1 MYDYISENQTLTNQS
16 YYCTIVPIVI
26 DYDSIVLIRLG
37 TLMCGRRRSGANGR
51 LLELR
56 HQLRQLLLA

>member
-16 YYCTIVPIVI
+16 FNRTIVPIVI

-37 TLMCGRRRSGANGR
+37 TLMYGRRRSGANGR

-56 HQLRQLLLA
+56 H